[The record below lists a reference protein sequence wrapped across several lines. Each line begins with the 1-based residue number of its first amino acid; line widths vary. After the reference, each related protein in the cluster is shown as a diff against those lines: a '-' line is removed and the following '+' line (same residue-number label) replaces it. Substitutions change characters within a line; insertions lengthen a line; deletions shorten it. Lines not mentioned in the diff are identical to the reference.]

1 MRSTCP
7 PGFVGCQSSQ
17 RTRAARDP
25 APLHSC
31 RDIPHRGMSTA
42 TRPHSGAVARPAHSG
57 RPRAFAGLVT
67 VSFSSSALAVLK
79 DVDRFGQLAG
89 LPGAAAEFTQDAAL
103 GSGPDTHTI
112 SPSGA

>member
-1 MRSTCP
+1 
-7 PGFVGCQSSQ
+7 
-17 RTRAARDP
+17 
-25 APLHSC
+25 
-31 RDIPHRGMSTA
+31 MSTA

-89 LPGAAAEFTQDAAL
+89 LPGAAAEFTQDA
-103 GSGPDTHTI
+103 
-112 SPSGA
+112 GAGQRAGHLHDLAVRCCNDLQVHAVPVVLAGVERPVGGEAVDED